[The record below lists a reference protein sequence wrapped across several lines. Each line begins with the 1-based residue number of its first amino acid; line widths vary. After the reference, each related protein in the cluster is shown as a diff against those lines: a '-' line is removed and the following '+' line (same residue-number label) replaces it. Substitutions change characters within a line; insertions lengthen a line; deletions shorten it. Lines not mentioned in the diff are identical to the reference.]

1 MLAVVEEGPLCE
13 TYIFTHNRSS
23 LPKLPSSADI
33 SKYRSEALHEQGS
46 ATVTTDT
53 LHGTREKVT
62 KASQSLNVPAPTVP
76 YDLCSVWRERIPNP
90 QISFSCNHTYCK
102 DCFDLQVGTVLALRI
117 KPPLLCAHPGC
128 KELIDLSIIQKHM
141 SGPELDVL
149 LKISFNHYIG
159 KAAEYKPCDTP
170 DCDFSYLD
178 PQAQNNIDGDPDSGI
193 DGDARVMTCPEC
205 LRQICTG
212 CHAEPRVRISCAD
225 NGDEGVSNK
234 LLTEAYWGM
243 ANTKACPKCNAPME
257 KDEDCNHVQY
267 PVCEEHMCWKCMK
280 IFKDSQDC
288 YRHMMEVHAS
298 LYV

>member
-1 MLAVVEEGPLCE
+1 L
-13 TYIFTHNRSS
+13 
-23 LPKLPSSADI
+23 
-33 SKYRSEALHEQGS
+33 SK
-46 ATVTTDT
+46 
-53 LHGTREKVT
+53 
-62 KASQSLNVPAPTVP
+62 N
-76 YDLCSVWRERIPNP
+76 
-90 QISFSCNHTYCK
+90 
-102 DCFDLQVGTVLALRI
+102 
-117 KPPLLCAHPGC
+117 
-128 KELIDLSIIQKHM
+128 M

-225 NGDEGVSNK
+225 NGDEGVRNK

-280 IFKDSQDC
+280 IVKDSQDC
-288 YRHMMEVHAS
+288 YRHMMEVH
-298 LYV
+298 